1 MRTKEKD
8 TSRII
13 LLVLSALGFTVS
25 LYLTYLYFSK
35 TEAAFCAAGS
45 GCDVVRDS
53 SYSAILGIP
62 VSLLGAIAYSLIFV
76 LSLISME
83 KDRKWLLL
91 YVISLAGFVFSAY
104 LTYVEFFII
113 KAVCFYCVISALL
126 ITAIFV
132 ILLFRKP
139 LLTPGF
145 STAKLVSLTVVILAT
160 VLFGSYFIQS
170 KELNTESASA
180 FQVELAKH
188 LGEIGAAM
196 YGSYQCPHCTT
207 QKLMFGKKAFEY
219 INYVECHPRG
229 EHANTALCYAK
240 GIHNYPTW
248 EINGQFYVGARSLQ
262 ELARLSGFKWDSKA
276 K

>member
-1 MRTKEKD
+1 MRTKEND

-13 LLVLSALGFTVS
+13 LLVLSALGFAVS
-25 LYLTYLYFSK
+25 LYLTYLYYSK

-45 GCDVVRDS
+45 GCDAVRDS
-53 SYSAILGIP
+53 SYSAILGVP
-62 VSLLGAIAYSLIFV
+62 VSLLGVIGYSLIFV

-83 KDRKWLLL
+83 KGRKWLLL
-91 YVISLAGFVFSAY
+91 YVISLGGFVFSAY

-113 KAVCFYCVISALL
+113 KAACFYCVVSALL
-126 ITAIFV
+126 ITAVFV
-132 ILLFRKP
+132 ILLFKKP
-139 LLTPGF
+139 VLTPGF
-145 STAKLVSLTVVILAT
+145 STAKLVSLTLVILAA

-170 KELNTESASA
+170 KELSAESASA

-188 LGEIGAAM
+188 LGGIGAAM

-262 ELARLSGFKWDSKA
+262 ELARLSGFKWDGKT